1 MRLFVSLT
9 LPPEICR
16 RAEEAAAHFAEAPGL
31 RLVDPRL
38 YHLTLKFIGDFPEQD
53 LGRLEDELAKMSN
66 NCSNIV
72 LQSAGPLL
80 FPNVKRPGVLCL
92 RLEDLGGGSKKVAG
106 LAAALE
112 EAAARCGVER
122 EGRPFRPH
130 VTLGRIKAGREREA
144 APACERLVREWT
156 ELEQVPAAGSCE
168 GFRLVRSRL
177 RPGGPEYQVVAQFT
191 PGGVAGGGDSDGQP
205 RG

>member
-16 RAEEAAAHFAEAPGL
+16 RAEQAASHFAAVPGL

-38 YHLTLKFIGDFPEQD
+38 YHLTLKFIGDYPEGG
-53 LGRLEDELAKMSN
+53 LPRLEEELAMVANS
-66 NCSNIV
+66 CSKIV
-72 LQSAGPLL
+72 LQSASPLL

-92 RLEDLGGGSKKVAG
+92 GLEDSGGGSRKVAR
-106 LAAALE
+106 LASALE

-130 VTLGRIKAGREREA
+130 LTLGRIKAGREREA
-144 APACERLVREWT
+144 AVVCEKLIREWV
-156 ELEQVPAAGSCE
+156 ELDQAPAAGLCP

-177 RPGGPEYQVVAQFT
+177 KPGGPEYQMLAQF
-191 PGGVAGGGDSDGQP
+191 PPAEAAGGGDSDG
-205 RG
+205 